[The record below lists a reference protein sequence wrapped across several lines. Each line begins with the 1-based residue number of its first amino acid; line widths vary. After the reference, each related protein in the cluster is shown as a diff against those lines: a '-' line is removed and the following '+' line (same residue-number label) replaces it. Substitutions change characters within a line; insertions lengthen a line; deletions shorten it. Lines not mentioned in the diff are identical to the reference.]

1 MKHDNIHS
9 SIKVTPTPQIIPIP
23 AALIDGAFGI
33 SVRAVLLG
41 EAYEND
47 GIIWDIVCVADN
59 ETEGE
64 AERLGDKEAERL
76 GDKEAER
83 LGDKEAERL
92 GDKEAERLGDS
103 DPDIETLL
111 DDVCDIEEDS
121 DTLFV
126 NDGDPD
132 IPLVII
138 QILF

>member
-9 SIKVTPTPQIIPIP
+9 SIKVTPTPHIIPIP

-92 GDKEAERLGDS
+92 GDS

>member
-9 SIKVTPTPQIIPIP
+9 SIKLAPTPQIIPIP
-23 AALIDGAFGI
+23 VALIDGAFGI

-47 GIIWDIVCVADN
+47 GIICDIVCVADN

-64 AERLGDKEAERL
+64 AERLGDKEVERL

-92 GDKEAERLGDS
+92 GDGDT
-103 DPDIETLL
+103 DIETLL

-121 DTLFV
+121 VTLFV

-132 IPLVII
+132 IPLVVI

>member
-92 GDKEAERLGDS
+92 GDS

>member
-23 AALIDGAFGI
+23 VALIDGAFGI

-47 GIIWDIVCVADN
+47 GIICDIVCVADN
-59 ETEGE
+59 ETEG
-64 AERLGDKEAERL
+64 ERLGDKEAERL

-92 GDKEAERLGDS
+92 GDKEAESLGDKEA
-103 DPDIETLL
+103 DIEMLV

-121 DTLFV
+121 VTLFV
-126 NDGDPD
+126 NEGDPD
-132 IPLVII
+132 ISLVVI

>member
-9 SIKVTPTPQIIPIP
+9 SIKLAPTPQIIPIP
-23 AALIDGAFGI
+23 VALIEGAFGI

-41 EAYEND
+41 EAYGND
-47 GIIWDIVCVADN
+47 GIICDIVCVADN

-76 GDKEAER
+76 GDKET
-83 LGDKEAERL
+83 
-92 GDKEAERLGDS
+92 ERLGDS

-121 DTLFV
+121 LTLFV
-126 NDGDPD
+126 SDGDSD

>member
-9 SIKVTPTPQIIPIP
+9 SIKLTPTPQIIPI
-23 AALIDGAFGI
+23 AVALIDGAFGI

-92 GDKEAERLGDS
+92 GDGDT
-103 DPDIETLL
+103 DIETLL

-121 DTLFV
+121 VTLFV

-132 IPLVII
+132 IPLVVI

>member
-9 SIKVTPTPQIIPIP
+9 SIKLAPTPQIIPIP
-23 AALIDGAFGI
+23 VSFIDGVLGI
-33 SVRAVLLG
+33 GVRRVLLG
-41 EAYEND
+41 EAEMND
-47 GIIWDIVCVADN
+47 GIICDIVCVADN
-59 ETEGE
+59 ETEG
-64 AERLGDKEAERL
+64 LS
-76 GDKEAER
+76 DKEAER

-103 DPDIETLL
+103 DSDIETLL

-121 DTLFV
+121 VTLFV
-126 NDGDPD
+126 NDGDSD